1 MLHAYLLHQLTL
13 LVVQLVHVAVYLVK
27 ADILMEVRLQ
37 IVCRGRLAQWL
48 ADAGDD
54 QMAKHLIPYPV
65 KTYAVVNLV
74 QYLLRAVKDNG
85 RDVVQY
91 TLRLKELLLY
101 YATLD
106 KINLLLSTIPA
117 YPLGSLGIQTAG
129 FLLGLGYT
137 EALYFLEASPALV
150 DHHDTDG
157 ACPVFLLAWEHAAKV
172 SKNPESPKSPSKNPC
187 L

>member
-1 MLHAYLLHQLTL
+1 
-13 LVVQLVHVAVYLVK
+13 
-27 ADILMEVRLQ
+27 
-37 IVCRGRLAQWL
+37 
-48 ADAGDD
+48 
-54 QMAKHLIPYPV
+54 
-65 KTYAVVNLV
+65 LV

-187 L
+187 LSGFQVGRTLGNVKTAEVRCRQKLQEFPPSCLPDGVYRLPCSLM